1 MERGMMWQ
9 RMVVVGTLALTT
21 GCSTAGS
28 PASPEGVMASR
39 DPDRMASS
47 PLQAAGEVL
56 DRNPGFCTVITVP
69 AGHRLV
75 IETVSGRMGRF
86 RDTDPLAGPVIKT
99 TLSGVAQRHWLSRE
113 FIGTN
118 ATLNLDVYMLTHH
131 LRLYADA
138 GTPVVIE
145 TPDAVGSFA
154 ISGFLVKLP

>member
-9 RMVVVGTLALTT
+9 RMFVVGALGLATA
-21 GCSTAGS
+21 CSTASS
-28 PASPEGVMASR
+28 PASPEGAMAGR
-39 DPDRMASS
+39 DPDRMARS
-47 PLQAAGEVL
+47 PLQAACEVL
-56 DRNPGFCTVITVP
+56 DRNPGTCTAITVP

-86 RDTDPLAGPVIKT
+86 RDTGPLAGPVIQT
-99 TLSGVAQRHWLSRE
+99 TLSGVAQRHWLTRE

-118 ATLNLDVYMLTHH
+118 TTLNLDVYMVTHH
-131 LRLYADA
+131 LRLYADP

-145 TPDAVGSFA
+145 TPDAVGSFT